1 MKICAKSD
9 KGLVRLT
16 NEDAYLFAKKDENNF
31 IAFVCDG
38 MGGHLGGSF
47 ASNKTIEILKEE
59 YDKLDCSNTTRN
71 VGVWIFD
78 VISKANNF
86 VYNESLSNENLKGM
100 GTTVTGVLMYNNVL
114 YYAHIGDSRIYIYN
128 QNFIDQITTDH
139 TYVNTL
145 LLNGIITYKQALKHP
160 KRHVLTNALG
170 IKKNVSVDIGQI
182 NLRNDD
188 SLLICSDGLYNHLD
202 KKRLLK
208 ILNEDTD
215 IEAKAENLVNKALEL
230 GGADNI
236 TLIILQKWMKKR
248 L

>member
-1 MKICAKSD
+1 MKICAKSN

-16 NEDAYLFAKKDENNF
+16 NEDAYLFSKKDENNF

-59 YDKLDCSNTTRN
+59 YDKLDCSNLTKN

-86 VYNESLSNENLKGM
+86 VYNESLSNLNLKGM
-100 GTTVTGVLMYNNVL
+100 GTTVTGVIMYNNVL

-128 QNFIDQITTDH
+128 QNFIDQVTTDH

-160 KRHVLTNALG
+160 KRHILTNALG

-182 NLRNDD
+182 SLKNDD
-188 SLLICSDGLYNHLD
+188 NLLICSDGLYNHLD
-202 KKRLLK
+202 KKKLLK
-208 ILNEDTD
+208 ILSDDTD
-215 IEAKAENLVNKALEL
+215 FETKAENLVEKALDL
-230 GGADNI
+230 GGTDNI
-236 TLIILQKWMKKR
+236 TLILLQQ
-248 L
+248 